1 MPCTSR
7 CLSSMVSSFYSVLI
21 QHLKSAVEIFL
32 LMKYFLLSVRPLP
45 QSVTSSRLA
54 RLVELKRCCSL
65 WQLTQQVALVSN
77 YHLMTI
83 YCKLFNCLLL
93 GVKQTENF
101 RWQGT
106 AIFQVKLQ
114 KQEIYKESIYFTHFL
129 HLLLRPLLMPQFKNK
144 RYRTLEF

>member
-1 MPCTSR
+1 M
-7 CLSSMVSSFYSVLI
+7 LVQHGVSSFYSLLT
-21 QHLKSAVEIFL
+21 QHLKNVMEIFL
-32 LMKYFLLSVRPLP
+32 LMKYFILSVRPLP
-45 QSVTSSRLA
+45 ESVTAGRFAS
-54 RLVELKRCCSL
+54 LVKLNRCCSL
-65 WQLTQQVALVSN
+65 WQLTQQVPLVSN
-77 YHLMTI
+77 YSLMTI

-114 KQEIYKESIYFTHFL
+114 KQEIYKEGIYFTHFL